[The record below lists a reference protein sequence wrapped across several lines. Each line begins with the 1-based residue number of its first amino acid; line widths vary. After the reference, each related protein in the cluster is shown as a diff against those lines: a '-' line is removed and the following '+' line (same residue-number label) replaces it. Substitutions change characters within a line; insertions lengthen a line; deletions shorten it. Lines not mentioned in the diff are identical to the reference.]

1 MITFMMTAMHLNFY
15 VDNFIED
22 AIACNKF
29 TLTSEGGARH
39 SQANRLG
46 QYVKED
52 TRTNGRASYRNYK
65 KQQYLYWMN
74 GYWLVGRLL
83 STFRVLKLYIQ

>member
-1 MITFMMTAMHLNFY
+1 MAAMHLNFY
-15 VDNFIED
+15 VINFIDD

-29 TLTSEGGARH
+29 TLTSEGGARD

-52 TRTNGRASYRNYK
+52 TLTNGRASYRNYK

>member
-1 MITFMMTAMHLNFY
+1 MMTAMHLNFY

-52 TRTNGRASYRNYK
+52 TCTNGRASYRNYK

-83 STFRVLKLYIQ
+83 STFRVLKLNKL